1 MKRRERFMAAT
12 GWNVRPTR
20 RRSGQCFPRL
30 CTHLGPPRQEGALL
44 DLPQRPRTVHRR
56 DAVFPT
62 GSPLKS
68 VCESTNFGSVN

>member
-44 DLPQRPRTVHRR
+44 YLPQRPRTVSFTARVPNR
-56 DAVFPT
+56 FAAEI
-62 GSPLKS
+62 GL
-68 VCESTNFGSVN
+68 